1 MSLHTAGSMSPHSLT
16 EPARL
21 AWVPQPSETQDLPS
35 GWVPAVRHKPGFTE
49 VEQQLFHVL
58 ESRASS
64 QSLAAGV
71 GIREAGWGG
80 LSPNHHGNNLPGI
93 ALP

>member
-1 MSLHTAGSMSPHSLT
+1 MSLHTAGSVSLHSLT

-21 AWVPQPSETQDLPS
+21 AWVPQPGETQDLPS

-58 ESRASS
+58 ESRAS

-80 LSPNHHGNNLPGI
+80 LPPSHHGNSIPGI

>member
-1 MSLHTAGSMSPHSLT
+1 MSLHTAGSVSLHSLT

-21 AWVPQPSETQDLPS
+21 ARVPQPSEAQDLPS

-58 ESRASS
+58 ESFFAK
-64 QSLAAGV
+64 LGCK
-71 GIREAGWGG
+71 GWD
-80 LSPNHHGNNLPGI
+80 
-93 ALP
+93 